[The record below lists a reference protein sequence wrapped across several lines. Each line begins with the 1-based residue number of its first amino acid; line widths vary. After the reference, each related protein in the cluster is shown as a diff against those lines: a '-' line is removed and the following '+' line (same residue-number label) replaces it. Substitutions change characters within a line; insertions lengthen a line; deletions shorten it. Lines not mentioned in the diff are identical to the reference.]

1 MLHEGAHEP
10 PWVCQNRLHRR
21 LPGIRGRAS
30 NDDDEPDVSCGGR
43 YRGHVH
49 RHRMPRSRREAVDGE
64 GRASSSPN
72 LRRRRPRHRSCTPGA
87 GFHPPRKRALET
99 LAAEGYGRERV
110 EVRHCADL
118 GYLRQN
124 SELAIP
130 LQATLLTPRHLQQL
144 AEDCSAKHEQTYG
157 DHSPQETVQI
167 VNIRV
172 VARGLDLALSH
183 RRPDVVGEG
192 ADVRWVICV
201 LAGDQP
207 LVVAP
212 TGSPDVP
219 FALLPQVVDVHA

>member
-1 MLHEGAHEP
+1 MTTNRTFRVGVDIGGTFTDI
-10 PWVCQNRLHRR
+10 VCLDRDGKLFTKKVEHHHLQTFVAYARDIDPVRLEQAFTR
-21 LPGIRGRAS
+21 LES
-30 NDDDEPDVSCGGR
+30 E
-43 YRGHVH
+43 
-49 RHRMPRSRREAVDGE
+49 
-64 GRASSSPN
+64 
-72 LRRRRPRHRSCTPGA
+72 
-87 GFHPPRKRALET
+87 ALET

-110 EVRHCADL
+110 EVRHCVDL

-144 AEDCSAKHEQTYG
+144 AEDCRAKHEQTYG